1 MLFACWLIHWEN
13 ISKMSSFSWA
23 RMHHS
28 GLFHLWMSLWF
39 TVQISSAGQAAPM
52 LKHWHRQKRN
62 SFCMSRNRC
71 FVLLHHSICHS
82 FSHCKS
88 QLIWVDFTQQRGMW
102 DYFISMKLEVIA
114 LSYSQNQYDFEQL
127 LFISSTFTFMHSTCR
142 GEISEARHDWSMT
155 GYILV
160 IFVKVPGSVMLNKW
174 ECRTYGF
181 SPRADL
187 SLS

>member
-1 MLFACWLIHWEN
+1 MWARSLNVLHCTASDACVTCGDTQRKLSWFNMLFACWLIHWEN

-114 LSYSQNQYDFEQL
+114 LSYSKKPIWLRATSFHKL
-127 LFISSTFTFMHSTCR
+127 
-142 GEISEARHDWSMT
+142 
-155 GYILV
+155 YIYIHAQHV
-160 IFVKVPGSVMLNKW
+160 
-174 ECRTYGF
+174 
-181 SPRADL
+181 
-187 SLS
+187 